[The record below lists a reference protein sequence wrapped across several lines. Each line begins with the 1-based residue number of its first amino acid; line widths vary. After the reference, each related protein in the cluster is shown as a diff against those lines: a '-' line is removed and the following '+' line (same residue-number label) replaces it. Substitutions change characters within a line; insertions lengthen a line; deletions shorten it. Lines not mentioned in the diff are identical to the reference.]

1 MKRRHTQ
8 YNKRELYH
16 QDEDFKQQFEHI
28 IFDVSKDKNH
38 QGDINE
44 LEVALQHMRKGC
56 KVYRNMG
63 STGHADMIIEYPS
76 GEILKVDVKQL
87 SINQGKATHKI
98 GIGRSATQKLLNV
111 RYVAVRGR
119 KIYYVHHT
127 KNDTKTKAIQDGN
140 KTGRKTDGITLE
152 KFYQSY
158 ESY

>member
-76 GEILKVDVKQL
+76 GYPQDR
-87 SINQGKATHKI
+87 H
-98 GIGRSATQKLLNV
+98 
-111 RYVAVRGR
+111 R
-119 KIYYVHHT
+119 KKCNT
-127 KNDTKTKAIQDGN
+127 ET
-140 KTGRKTDGITLE
+140 
-152 KFYQSY
+152 S
-158 ESY
+158 